1 MPLAEKKKKKTSV
14 GSLNSPPL
22 LSLKKGM
29 NVTIFGHER
38 SPSSPAL
45 TALSR
50 GTRHPVPPH
59 SQISAGGGGRGWGW
73 GDEG

>member
-1 MPLAEKKKKKTSV
+1 
-14 GSLNSPPL
+14 
-22 LSLKKGM
+22 M

-59 SQISAGGGGRGWGW
+59 SQISGGGGAGGGDEGGARRDKTRRDRMGAGRGG
-73 GDEG
+73 GGKEGCTGYVAA